1 MSGPMSEQ
9 EKLRVLLSHWIE
21 HNREH
26 ADQFR
31 RRAPMAGQSAGE
43 IEAAADAMILANRH
57 LEAALT
63 ALGGTVEK
71 PHHH

>member
-1 MSGPMSEQ
+1 MTEQ
-9 EKLRVLLSHWIE
+9 EKLRVLLAHWIE

-43 IEAAADAMILANRH
+43 IEAAADAMILANQH
-57 LEAALT
+57 LAAALK
-63 ALGGTVEK
+63 ALGGTVETA
-71 PHHH
+71 PHH